1 MSYLTV
7 TADYRH
13 SEGQFMALAELR
25 HEIGRRIRNLRR
37 GRIAGVGHDFVGD
50 IKARLPHLSIDTVFD
65 VGAHIGLTALEFSD
79 EFPNA
84 AVYAFEPGSRN
95 FRRMQSN
102 LVGKPDIRL
111 HNIGFSSVP
120 GEAVLLCEPEH
131 PSMARIVRRGTANTE
146 TVKLDTIDNF
156 CAAAGVKQIDLL
168 KIDVEG
174 HEMQVFAG
182 AQKML
187 EEGRISI
194 IRFET
199 AIDPDLD
206 YHTQFF
212 EAFEFLRPLGYRLFG
227 FYDQWE
233 NTLADS
239 PALRRFDAA
248 VVSRASLQRSAQPAQ

>member
-1 MSYLTV
+1 
-7 TADYRH
+7 
-13 SEGQFMALAELR
+13 MALAEVR
-25 HEIGRRIRNLRR
+25 HEIGRRVRNLRR
-37 GRIAGVGHDFVGD
+37 DRIAGVGHDFVGD
-50 IKARLPHLSIDTVFD
+50 IKTRLPHVQVNTIFD

-84 AVYAFEPGSRN
+84 TVYAFEPGSEN
-95 FRRMQSN
+95 FCRMKSN
-102 LVGKPDIRL
+102 LIGKPDIRL
-111 HNIGFSSVP
+111 HNIGFSSAP

-131 PSMARIVRRGTANTE
+131 PSMARIVSGGTANTE

-156 CAAAGVKQIDLL
+156 SIAAGVNRIDLL

-174 HEMQVFAG
+174 HEMSVFAG
-182 AQKML
+182 ARKML
-187 EEGRISI
+187 EQGRISI

-212 EAFEFLRPLGYRLFG
+212 EAFEFLRPFGYRLFG

-233 NTLADS
+233 NMLADS

-248 VVSRASLQRSAQPAQ
+248 VISRAALQRSAQSVP

>member
-1 MSYLTV
+1 
-7 TADYRH
+7 
-13 SEGQFMALAELR
+13 MALEAVR
-25 HEIGRRIRNLRR
+25 HEIGRKVRNFRR

-50 IKARLPHLSIDTVFD
+50 IKSRLPHLHIDCVFD

-84 AVYAFEPGSRN
+84 KVYAFEPGSSN
-95 FRRMQSN
+95 FRRMTSN
-102 LVGKPDIRL
+102 LVGKPAIRL
-111 HNIGFSSVP
+111 HNIGFSSVA
-120 GEAVLLCEPEH
+120 GEAVLLCENEH
-131 PSMARIVRRGTANTE
+131 PSMARIVDDGTANTE
-146 TVKLDTIDNF
+146 IVRLETIDEF
-156 CAAAGVKQIDLL
+156 ALSAGVKQVDLL

-182 AQKML
+182 ARKML

-199 AIDPDLD
+199 AVDPDLA

-212 EAFEFLRPLGYRLFG
+212 EAFEFLRPFGYRLFG

-233 NTLADS
+233 STLVDS
-239 PALRRFDAA
+239 PGLRRFDAA
-248 VVSRASLQRSAQPAQ
+248 VISSAALQRSIPLGR